1 MILPRLG
8 NTVRGMQCT
17 LSGKF
22 IAEYCCQQ
30 HDFLLVILS
39 RTFNKNNSSYQ
50 KSFWSESDD
59 AVACDSDTELDE
71 DSRSG

>member
-8 NTVRGMQCT
+8 DTVCGMQYT

-22 IAEYCCQQ
+22 IVVYCWQQ
-30 HDFLLVILS
+30 HDFLLVILA
-39 RTFNKNNSSYQ
+39 RTFNEKNSSYQ
-50 KSFWSESDD
+50 KSFCSESDD

-71 DSRSG
+71 DCSSG